1 MNTTTNVDRVTESI
15 ALLEERL
22 QIATRTIE
30 TGIVRISK
38 RVVEA
43 EHAAVVPLRHEQVEI
58 ERVDVDPV
66 VVDRPAAPRQ
76 EGDVTIVPVY
86 EEVLVRQWVLKQELR
101 ITRRATT
108 EQRSIGPLMLRREE
122 VAVVRMPIAK
132 PSSL

>member
-22 QIATRTIE
+22 QIATRTVE

-38 RVVEA
+38 RVAEA

-132 PSSL
+132 PSGL